1 MDRTRFYCVGEKV
14 RARAKF
20 YCMGRTKAKFYCV
33 GRGQSQVLQR
43 GGEDQVQ
50 VQVLLCGEDQAY
62 FHPISFLLSPLFLS
76 LTVYGLRLV
85 RTAAIKTDNKLT
97 WFFSFIQTILSLH
110 MDWLASRLSVPP
122 PFYRFIYPVSSGGG
136 GPCPSSSSMVDR
148 SAKRLSSVDPVFHS
162 SQAFLLSG
170 VTGVDWHRDAHNSLR
185 ARKIIR
191 GQSHVSSSPF
201 LFLLRRQPFVWLL
214 MERGCYLPWWAEVFV
229 ARPIFQ
235 SMWDVGPPHVVFNP
249 FPFPSLDQYNLC

>member
-1 MDRTRFYCVGEKV
+1 MPPSV
-14 RARAKF
+14 
-20 YCMGRTKAKFYCV
+20 
-33 GRGQSQVLQR
+33 
-43 GGEDQVQ
+43 
-50 VQVLLCGEDQAY
+50 Y
-62 FHPISFLLSPLFLS
+62 FCPISFPLSPLFLS
-76 LTVYGLRLV
+76 LTVYSLRLV
-85 RTAAIKTDNKLT
+85 RTAAIKTDNELT

-170 VTGVDWHRDAHNSLR
+170 VTVVDWHTDARNSLR

-191 GQSHVSSSPF
+191 GQSHVSSSFF
-201 LFLLRRQPFVWLL
+201 LFLLSSYGSSPLF
-214 MERGCYLPWWAEVFV
+214 GF
-229 ARPIFQ
+229 
-235 SMWDVGPPHVVFNP
+235 
-249 FPFPSLDQYNLC
+249 